1 MDGEVWYNKRKLR
14 RCGMNVIA
22 INGSPRKNGNSAA
35 MLDAAVKGAL
45 ENGASCERIDLFDL
59 DYKGCVSCFGCKLLG
74 GESFGKCA
82 QRDALTPVLDKIL
95 SADVL
100 LLAMPVYFGEAPGA
114 VRNLLERLWF
124 PGQQY
129 AKNYRSA
136 YPRRMK
142 VGLIYTMNA
151 PAEAMFK
158 NMITWH
164 VQNFSMLLGKTEY
177 VTALDTMQFDDYSK
191 YASGMFDGAA
201 KQLRKDTVFPA
212 ECQKAYEMA
221 KRLTT

>member
-1 MDGEVWYNKRKLR
+1 
-14 RCGMNVIA
+14 MNVIA

-100 LLAMPVYFGEAPGA
+100 LLAAPLYFGETPGA

-136 YPRRMK
+136 YPRRIK
-142 VGLIYTMNA
+142 VGLMYTMNL
-151 PAEAMFK
+151 PSDAMYK
-158 NMITWH
+158 DVLTRH
-164 VQNFSMLLGKTEY
+164 VQNFTMLLGKTEY
-177 VTALDTMQFDDYSK
+177 VTAVDTMQFEDYSK
-191 YASGMFDGAA
+191 YASEMFDGAA
-201 KQLRKDTVFPA
+201 KQLRKDTVFPT